1 MMPPPHPR
9 VRKYYYFYI
18 IKDKNILMCILTFSF
33 LMAWFTSEKFNCIKG
48 TLNGRFWIPFF
59 SLKPFTH
66 NLKICMLKINHP
78 KYYLGG
84 PTALFRCPSYCLLLR
99 LLSARLLLLSTR
111 LLLLSI
117 RLRLLSNTP
126 TTVCSAPPTVYS
138 APPTVYSAPPTVYSA
153 PPTVYLVNRRQ

>member
-1 MMPPPHPR
+1 MRKCTDCLPFLTTVEPGEVFVEAPAEVDVKTYQNRYLKLRAYSGGEGGGVCEVVPPPHPR

-18 IKDKNILMCILTFSF
+18 IKDKNILICILTFSF

-99 LLSARLLLLSTR
+99 LL
-111 LLLLSI
+111 
-117 RLRLLSNTP
+117 
-126 TTVCSAPPTVYS
+126 
-138 APPTVYSAPPTVYSA
+138 
-153 PPTVYLVNRRQ
+153 